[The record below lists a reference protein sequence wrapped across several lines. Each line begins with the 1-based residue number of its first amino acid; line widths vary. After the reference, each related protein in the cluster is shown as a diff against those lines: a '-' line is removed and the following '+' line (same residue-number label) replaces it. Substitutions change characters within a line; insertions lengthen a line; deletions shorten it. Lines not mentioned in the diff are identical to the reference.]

1 MKVSFLKLKT
11 VPGHTAFVRVP
22 GNEHVAVYHIT
33 GQRGSWTLDYS
44 PHGARVPVQEIATL
58 TLLADAQ
65 RHAQVHHDVLV
76 LQHRNIQAAS

>member
-11 VPGHTAFVRVP
+11 VPGHIAFVRVP

-44 PHGARVPVQEIATL
+44 RSPEPIQSCS
-58 TLLADAQ
+58 
-65 RHAQVHHDVLV
+65 
-76 LQHRNIQAAS
+76 RNNAV